1 MAPAVAKFIATRSID
16 EAATLV
22 CLDDIP
28 DLEYRDYAQKVLEA
42 SKSEE
47 LVELCENPTVLGL
60 LDSAG
65 FVGQQLSLENAHV
78 AVQQIIM
85 HEVLNKRSGEM
96 ADIASGMETLSLQKL
111 LSACPD
117 LVNVVFPLSKA

>member
-1 MAPAVAKFIATRSID
+1 M
-16 EAATLV
+16 
-22 CLDDIP
+22 
-28 DLEYRDYAQKVLEA
+28 
-42 SKSEE
+42 
-47 LVELCENPTVLGL
+47 ELCENPTVLGL

-85 HEVLNKRSGEM
+85 QEVLNKRRGEM

-117 LVNVVFPLSKA
+117 LVNVVFPLSKALAIDPSLLKGLLKTDPSHYLGIPDNENALQWLKMYIDECAQGNMTY